1 MTSKE
6 YLSQV
11 YHLELKIK
19 QLKLRSKEF
28 ERLSFTV
35 PGSNYDGI
43 RVDGTH
49 NQEAPYVKWIVK
61 KSEVD
66 GKIGSLQ
73 IELERLKV
81 EILGFIEKM
90 DNEDYKN
97 VLIMRYLDT
106 LTWEEIAENL
116 FCSTSTVKRW
126 HKVALITI
134 QIEEKNA

>member
-1 MTSKE
+1 MTNKD

-19 QLKLRSKEF
+19 QLMLRSKEF

-35 PGSNYDGI
+35 PGSNYDRI

-66 GKIGSLQ
+66 GKIAFLQ
-73 IELERLKV
+73 KDLDRLKV
-81 EILGFIEKM
+81 EILQVIEKL

-106 LTWEEIAENL
+106 LTWEEIA
-116 FCSTSTVKRW
+116 SKMYYSVATVKRW
-126 HKVALITI
+126 HNKAL
-134 QIEEKNA
+134 EKINVTKL

>member
-1 MTSKE
+1 MTNKE

-19 QLKLRSKEF
+19 QLKVRSEEF
-28 ERLSFTV
+28 ERLSNTV

-66 GKIGSLQ
+66 IKIATLQ
-73 IELERLKV
+73 KELERLKV
-81 EILGFIEKM
+81 EILEVIENLE
-90 DNEDYKN
+90 NEDHKN
-97 VLIMRYLDT
+97 VLIMRYLDIQ
-106 LTWEEIAENL
+106 TWEKIAEKL
-116 FCSTSTVKRW
+116 YCSTSTVKRW
-126 HKVALITI
+126 HGQALFNIKI
-134 QIEEKNA
+134 

>member
-11 YHLELKIK
+11 YHLEQRIK
-19 QLKLRSKEF
+19 QLKLRSEEF

-35 PGSNYDGI
+35 PGSNYDRI

-66 GKIGSLQ
+66 GKIAFLQ
-73 IELERLKV
+73 KDLDRLKE
-81 EILGFIEKM
+81 EILQVIEKL

-106 LTWEEIAENL
+106 LTWEEIADKL
-116 FCSTSTVKRW
+116 YCSSSTVKRW
-126 HKVALITI
+126 HKEALNLI
-134 QIEEKNA
+134 

>member
-1 MTSKE
+1 MTNKD

-19 QLKLRSKEF
+19 QLMLRSKEF

-35 PGSNYDGI
+35 PGSNYDRI

-61 KSEVD
+61 KTEVD
-66 GKIGSLQ
+66 GKIAFLQ
-73 IELERLKV
+73 KDLERLKV
-81 EILGFIEKM
+81 EILQVIEKL

-106 LTWEEIAENL
+106 LTWEEIADKL
-116 FCSTSTVKRW
+116 YCSSSTVKRW
-126 HKVALITI
+126 HSSAISK
-134 QIEEKNA
+134 IEL

>member
-1 MTSKE
+1 MTNKE

-19 QLKLRSKEF
+19 QLKVRSEEF
-28 ERLSFTV
+28 ERLSNTV

-66 GKIGSLQ
+66 IKIATLQ
-73 IELERLKV
+73 KELERLKV
-81 EILGFIEKM
+81 EILEVIENLE
-90 DNEDYKN
+90 NEDHKN

-106 LTWEEIAENL
+106 QTWEKIAEKL
-116 FCSTSTVKRW
+116 YCSTSTVKRW
-126 HKVALITI
+126 HNKALELVTI
-134 QIEEKNA
+134 NM

>member
-1 MTSKE
+1 MTNKD

-19 QLKLRSKEF
+19 QLMLRSKEF

-35 PGSNYDGI
+35 PGSNYYGI

-66 GKIGSLQ
+66 NKIANLKK
-73 IELERLKV
+73 ELERLKV
-81 EILGFIEKM
+81 EILQVIEKM
-90 DNEDYKN
+90 ENEDYKN
-97 VLIMRYLDT
+97 VLIMRYLNS
-106 LTWEEIAENL
+106 LTWEKIAERL
-116 FCSTSTVKRW
+116 YCSSSTVKRW
-126 HKVALITI
+126 HN
-134 QIEEKNA
+134 NAVGLLKL